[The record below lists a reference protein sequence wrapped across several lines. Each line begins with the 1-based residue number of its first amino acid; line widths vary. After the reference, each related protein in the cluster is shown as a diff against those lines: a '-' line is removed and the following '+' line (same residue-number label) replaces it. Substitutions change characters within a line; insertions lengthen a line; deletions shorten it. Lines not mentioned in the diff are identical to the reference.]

1 MTGSDH
7 RLPTV
12 DASFAGNRLPEYPAM
27 SRRLGEQG
35 VVVLKVLIGADGR
48 ASDVQLIRSSGSA
61 RLDASAIDTIRQ
73 WRFVP
78 ALKGGRPIPA
88 WYEWQWEFR
97 LNS

>member
-1 MTGSDH
+1 M
-7 RLPTV
+7 V

-35 VVVLKVLIGADGR
+35 VVVLRVLIGADG
-48 ASDVQLIRSSGSA
+48 AAGDVQLIRSSGSA
-61 RLDASAIDTIRQ
+61 RLDRSAMETIRQ

-78 ALKGGRPIPA
+78 AVRGGKPVSA

-97 LNS
+97 LSG